1 MASISDYEEW
11 IHLGVAGGKV
21 KTLFEHVS
29 LESLGILTGHLQVS
43 AGMILVKERGMDIE
57 DVKSVLWDI
66 YDAAMASLEDNLRKG
81 NGNGEEKTDDGQREK
96 M

>member
-1 MASISDYEEW
+1 MAGNEEW
-11 IHLGVAGGKV
+11 IHLGVADGKV

-57 DVKSVLWDI
+57 DVKSALWDI

-81 NGNGEEKTDDGQREK
+81 GSDGKKKTDDGQGEEI
-96 M
+96 